1 MKAAAGRLLTM
12 CNECAYL
19 HIYPA
24 FLPHIY
30 AAIKRRPPH
39 TITIRNRYVSNF
51 LLYIKDFLAAADSI
65 CNPIVVRECRNRN
78 RYSSKCVAFPTKRR
92 FATPWHRSAW
102 FWCRCGRACGL
113 RPLSALRW
121 RASRSWR
128 MYDAPNG
135 RWGVDLCPRCATP
148 F

>member
-39 TITIRNRYVSNF
+39 TITIRNRYVSSF
-51 LLYIKDFLAAADSI
+51 IFFIIYKGFFGCGGFYMQSD
-65 CNPIVVRECRNRN
+65 
-78 RYSSKCVAFPTKRR
+78 RR
-92 FATPWHRSAW
+92 TGMS
-102 FWCRCGRACGL
+102 
-113 RPLSALRW
+113 
-121 RASRSWR
+121 
-128 MYDAPNG
+128 
-135 RWGVDLCPRCATP
+135 
-148 F
+148 